1 MDSTF
6 NVPAPPDGAAEN
18 IGSRSSAR
26 MCRSV
31 PTGRAS
37 GGAPNRPWRR
47 AGVAT
52 IMPRDVPDAN
62 RGQRIRHMR
71 LRYSTGIAAA
81 AGVIAVAL
89 MVPRIAAAA
98 DKYPVRPITMIVP
111 FPAGGGVDA
120 VARIVADKLAAG
132 LGQSIIIDN
141 RGGAAGVIGMRMGAR
156 AGNDGYTLVLAHT
169 GSTSIN
175 PSLYANPG
183 YDPRADFSPIG
194 LIASTPVVL
203 MAHPAF
209 AAKTI
214 AELIAMAKK
223 EPGKINLGTPPPGT
237 GGYLAAEL
245 FKSMSGA
252 DVTIIPYKGTAALTT
267 DLLGGHVPVGFNVIA
282 PAMGSLRG
290 GSLRAIAVAGPT
302 RSGLFPDLP
311 TVNESGLPGFEAVLH
326 YGLLAPAGTPKEIIA
341 QLNKELRALVAA
353 PDVRERIAAEGGDP
367 LPSSPEQYAADID
380 QEEAKWSVLIKK
392 LNLKV
397 E

>member
-1 MDSTF
+1 MT
-6 NVPAPPDGAAEN
+6 
-18 IGSRSSAR
+18 
-26 MCRSV
+26 
-31 PTGRAS
+31 T
-37 GGAPNRPWRR
+37 
-47 AGVAT
+47 
-52 IMPRDVPDAN
+52 
-62 RGQRIRHMR
+62 
-71 LRYSTGIAAA
+71 IAAA
-81 AGVIAVAL
+81 AGLVLGGPNGARV
-89 MVPRIAAAA
+89 AAAA
-98 DKYPVRPITMIVP
+98 DSYPQRPITLIVP

-132 LGQSIIIDN
+132 LGQPLVIDN

-156 AGNDGYTLVLAHT
+156 AAADGYTLVLAHT

-175 PSLYANPG
+175 PSLYANAG

-194 LIASTPVVL
+194 LIASTPVML
-203 MAHPAF
+203 MAHPSFPARSI
-209 AAKTI
+209 AA
-214 AELIAMAKK
+214 LIAMAKK
-223 EPGKINLGTPPPGT
+223 EPGKINFGTPPPGT

-252 DVTIIPYKGTAALTT
+252 EMTIIPYKGTAALTT

-282 PAMGSLRG
+282 PAMGSLQS

-302 RSGLFPDLP
+302 RSSLFPDVP

-326 YGLLAPAGTPKEIIA
+326 YGLLAPAGTPKEIITR
-341 QLNKELRALVAA
+341 LNKELRALVAA

-380 QEEAKWSVLIKK
+380 REEAKWSVLIRK

>member
-1 MDSTF
+1 MQLR
-6 NVPAPPDGAAEN
+6 P
-18 IGSRSSAR
+18 
-26 MCRSV
+26 M
-31 PTGRAS
+31 TG
-37 GGAPNRPWRR
+37 
-47 AGVAT
+47 
-52 IMPRDVPDAN
+52 
-62 RGQRIRHMR
+62 
-71 LRYSTGIAAA
+71 LAAA
-81 AGVIAVAL
+81 AALVLATLVLPRVA
-89 MVPRIAAAA
+89 MAA
-98 DKYPVRPITMIVP
+98 DKYPQRPITMIVP

-132 LGQSIIIDN
+132 LGQPVIIDN

-156 AGNDGYTLVLAHT
+156 AANDGYTLVLAHT

-175 PSLYANPG
+175 PSLYANAG
-183 YDPRADFSPIG
+183 YDPRADFAPIG
-194 LIASTPVVL
+194 LISSTPVVL

-214 AELIAMAKK
+214 AELIAMARK

-290 GSLRAIAVAGPT
+290 GSLLAIAVAGPT
-302 RSGLFPDLP
+302 RSSLFADVP
-311 TVNESGLPGFEAVLH
+311 TVSESGLPGFEAVLH

-341 QLNKELRALVAA
+341 QLNKQLRALVAS
-353 PDVRERIAAEGGDP
+353 PDVRERIAADGGDP

-380 QEEAKWSVLIKK
+380 QEEAKWSLLIKK

>member
-1 MDSTF
+1 MQLR
-6 NVPAPPDGAAEN
+6 P
-18 IGSRSSAR
+18 
-26 MCRSV
+26 M
-31 PTGRAS
+31 TG
-37 GGAPNRPWRR
+37 
-47 AGVAT
+47 
-52 IMPRDVPDAN
+52 
-62 RGQRIRHMR
+62 
-71 LRYSTGIAAA
+71 LAAA
-81 AGVIAVAL
+81 AALVLATLVLPRVA
-89 MVPRIAAAA
+89 MAA
-98 DKYPVRPITMIVP
+98 DKYPQRPITMIVP

-132 LGQSIIIDN
+132 LGQPVIIDN

-156 AGNDGYTLVLAHT
+156 AANDGYTLVLAHT

-175 PSLYANPG
+175 PSLYANAG
-183 YDPRADFSPIG
+183 YDPRADFAPIG
-194 LIASTPVVL
+194 LISSTPVVL

-214 AELIAMAKK
+214 AELIAMARK

-290 GSLRAIAVAGPT
+290 GSLLAIAVAGQT
-302 RSGLFPDLP
+302 RSSLFADVP
-311 TVNESGLPGFEAVLH
+311 TVSESGLPGFEAVLH

-341 QLNKELRALVAA
+341 QLNKQLRALVAS
-353 PDVRERIAAEGGDP
+353 PDVRERIAADGGDP